1 MNKMKTEK
9 NTYTKKGASRIRK
22 LYIAKLVGRCIILCL
37 CAFLCWKKIE
47 EFDVIYDF
55 FADFSMLHLLW
66 IIWMIDMICQLVP
79 VKDRIALG
87 SQKLFEQR
95 FKPIRD
101 KINYQ
106 NLRNY
111 IISTTKSAYKIF
123 IIWALLIGALGV
135 LYYKKII
142 GDVFLLMT
150 SVVFY
155 VCDLICVL
163 IWCPFRLIMRNKCCT
178 TCRIFNWDHLMM
190 FTPLLYV
197 GGFYTRSLLLMSIA
211 VWLLWEVSV
220 MLYPERF
227 WEFSNE
233 ALKCSNCTDKLCTQY
248 CQKLRRPKTL

>member
-1 MNKMKTEK
+1 MDKIKEK
-9 NTYTKKGASRIRK
+9 GPSRIRRI
-22 LYIAKLVGRCIILCL
+22 YIAKLIGRYFVLIF
-37 CAFLCWKKIE
+37 CAWLCWKQQSV
-47 EFDVIYDF
+47 FDDVMKNF
-55 FADFSMLHLLW
+55 FGGFGILHILW
-66 IIWMIDMICQLVP
+66 GIWMLDMIFQVIP

-95 FKPIRD
+95 FRPIRE

-123 IIWALLIGALGV
+123 VIWAILIIVLGG
-135 LYYKKII
+135 LYYQGMIREI
-142 GDVFLLMT
+142 FLFMT
-150 SVVFY
+150 CVVFY

-190 FTPLLYV
+190 FTPFLYV
-197 GGFYTRSLLLMSIA
+197 RGFYARSLLLMSIA
-211 VWLLWEVSV
+211 VWLVWEISV

-233 ALKCSNCTDKLCTQY
+233 ALKCANCTDKLCTQY
-248 CQKLRRPKTL
+248 CQKLRKK